1 MVPLKQ
7 NRVILGFDRLTIK
20 VGSAL
25 LVDAKTGELRQEWL
39 DSLAADI
46 SRLKKIGMQI
56 LVVSSGAISLGRSIL
71 SMGDKHLS
79 LAQTQACASVG
90 QIALAQ
96 AWRDAL
102 AAKKITAGQIL
113 LTPNITEER
122 RHHINARATI
132 LTLLELGAIP
142 IVNENDSVATSE
154 IRYGDN
160 DRLSARVAS
169 MIGSDCLVL
178 LSDIDGLYT
187 SIPNQDTNHKRPGK
201 ENEKAVHLPTVRSVT
216 PEIEAMASGTKNPH
230 ARGGMSTKLDAA
242 KIATRAGTSMIIAN
256 GTKNHP
262 LAALASGAK
271 HTLFP
276 ATKSPAAARKSWIL
290 GTLDISGSVHVD
302 EGAAMAI
309 SKGKSLLPVGVTKIT
324 GKFERGDAV
333 SIISPNNM
341 EIARGLASMNHEEA
355 SKAMGSKSEVIMGMF
370 GHMNRTELVHSDNL
384 VNIARET
391 TSRTQQEQNDDE

>member
-25 LVDAKTGELRQEWL
+25 LVDAISGQLRQDWL
-39 DSLAADI
+39 NSLAADI
-46 SRLKKIGMQI
+46 ARLKKTGMQI
-56 LVVSSGAISLGRSIL
+56 LVVSSGAISLGRTLLGFEEKS
-71 SMGDKHLS
+71 LS
-79 LAQTQACASVG
+79 LTQNQACASVG
-90 QIALAQ
+90 QVALAQ

-102 AAKKITAGQIL
+102 AAKKITTGQIL

-122 RHHINARATI
+122 RHYINARATI
-132 LTLLELGAIP
+132 LTLLELGAVP
-142 IVNENDSVATSE
+142 IINENDSVATSE

-187 SIPNQDTNHKRPGK
+187 SMPNQNATLDDNNSK
-201 ENEKAVHLPTVRSVT
+201 EAIHLPMVRSVT
-216 PEIEAMASGTKNPH
+216 PEIEAMASGTKNH
-230 ARGGMSTKLDAA
+230 LAKGGMATKLDAA
-242 KIATRAGTSMIIAN
+242 KIATRSGTSMIIAN

-276 ATKSPAAARKSWIL
+276 ANQSPAAARKSWIL
-290 GTLDISGSVHVD
+290 GTLEISGSIHVD
-302 EGAAMAI
+302 DGASLAI
-309 SKGKSLLPVGVTKIT
+309 SKGKSLLPVGVTNIS
-324 GKFERGDAV
+324 GEFDRGDAV
-333 SIISPNNM
+333 SIIDPKNI
-341 EIARGLASMNHEEA
+341 EIARGLVSMNQTEA
-355 SKAMGSKSEVIMGMF
+355 NKAMGKKSEAIMGMF
-370 GHMNRTELVHSDNL
+370 GYMNRTELVHSDNL
-384 VNIARET
+384 VSI
-391 TSRTQQEQNDDE
+391 EQVKSGEQGDE

>member
-25 LVDAKTGELRQEWL
+25 LVDAMTGQLRKDWL
-39 DSLAADI
+39 NSLAADI
-46 SRLKKIGMQI
+46 SRLKKTGMQI
-56 LVVSSGAISLGRSIL
+56 LVVSSGAISLGRTL
-71 SMGDKHLS
+71 LGLDDKSLS
-79 LAQTQACASVG
+79 LTQNQACASVG

-102 AAKKITAGQIL
+102 AAKKITTGQIL

-122 RHHINARATI
+122 RHYINARATI
-132 LTLLELGAIP
+132 LTLLELGAVP
-142 IVNENDSVATSE
+142 IINENDSVATSE

-187 SIPNQDTNHKRPGK
+187 SIPNQGESVEPSGSKHQNNQKKST
-201 ENEKAVHLPTVRSVT
+201 HLPMVRSIT
-216 PEIEAMASGTKNPH
+216 PEVEAMASGTKNH
-230 ARGGMSTKLDAA
+230 LAKGGMATKLDAA
-242 KIATRAGTSMIIAN
+242 KIATRSGTSMIIAN

-276 ATKSPAAARKSWIL
+276 ATQSPAAARKSWIL
-290 GTLDISGSVHVD
+290 GTLDISGSIHVD
-302 EGAAMAI
+302 DGAALAI
-309 SKGKSLLPVGVTKIT
+309 SKGKSLLPVGVTNIS
-324 GKFERGDAV
+324 GEFERGDAV
-333 SIISPNNM
+333 SIVNSDKV
-341 EIARGLASMNHEEA
+341 EIARGLIAMNQIEA
-355 SKAMGSKSEVIMGMF
+355 SKAMGKKSEAIMGMF
-370 GHMNRTELVHSDNL
+370 GYMNRTELVHSDNL
-384 VNIARET
+384 VSIAQVAREN
-391 TSRTQQEQNDDE
+391 QDDE